1 LYRCRLNL
9 VLFFTIVLIENSA
22 AFEIETTRVFMD
34 CNYCDE
40 NFIRNEIEFVDWVRD
55 RKDANVHVLITR
67 QRLGNGGRAF
77 QIAFL
82 ANDST
87 NNDTLRTEL
96 EPNISTHEQRSA
108 LIHMIKVGLVPFV
121 AKTRQVFDLSI
132 ENVQRNKTEKITN
145 REEDPWDSWVFEID
159 GRFTFNREEQ
169 QGSSSADLGLSAKRV
184 TEGWRIRNH
193 LYGDFEREEFQ
204 SNEKNLTSDSHTK
217 GAWGMVVKSLGPHW
231 SAGISAGHRSSTYD
245 NIRRQMHLQPAL
257 EFSYFDYAESD
268 RRELLLIYSVGPRY
282 TSYNDTTIYEKIED
296 QHLRQRCEIR
306 LDSVQPWGSVE
317 LDIESS
323 QLVPQFEYYRLEMRG
338 ELSLRI
344 LRGLSFDIN
353 ASFER
358 IKDQINL
365 PRGNVSTED
374 LLLRRRELQTNYMGR
389 ISVGLS
395 YTFGSMYNNVVN
407 TRL

>member
-1 LYRCRLNL
+1 M
-9 VLFFTIVLIENSA
+9 VLFLKVFLIENSIA
-22 AFEIETTRVFMD
+22 SPIESTRVFLD

-40 NFIRNEIEFVDWVRD
+40 NFIKKKVEFVDWVRD
-55 RKDANVHVLITR
+55 RKDANVHLLITR

-77 QIAFL
+77 QLAFL
-82 ANDST
+82 THTSLRS
-87 NNDTLRTEL
+87 DTLRTEL
-96 EPNISTHEQRSA
+96 EPNISIHEQRSA
-108 LIHMIKVGLVPFV
+108 LVHMIKVGLIPFV
-121 AKTRQVFDLSI
+121 AKTAQIFDLDI
-132 ENVQRNKTEKITN
+132 EYFGKSKIEKAALEKKDSWN
-145 REEDPWDSWVFEID
+145 SWVFEID
-159 GRFTFNREEQ
+159 GQFTFNSEEQ
-169 QGSSSADLGLSAKRV
+169 QGRSSANLGLSGKRV
-184 TEGWRIRNH
+184 TADWRIRNRV
-193 LYGDFEREEFQ
+193 YGDFEREEFK

-245 NIRRQMHLQPAL
+245 NIDRQIRLQPAV

-268 RRELLLIYSVGPRY
+268 RRELLFIYSLGPRY
-282 TSYNDTTIYEKIED
+282 TAYNDTTIYEKIND
-296 QHLRQRCEIR
+296 KHIRQRFEIR

-323 QLVPQFEYYRLEMRG
+323 QLLPNFEYYRLEMRG

-344 LRGLSFDIN
+344 VRGLSFDLN

-358 IKDQINL
+358 IKDQLNL

-374 LLLRRRELQTNYMGR
+374 LLLRRRELQTNYLGR
-389 ISVGLS
+389 VSLGLS

>member
-1 LYRCRLNL
+1 
-9 VLFFTIVLIENSA
+9 
-22 AFEIETTRVFMD
+22 
-34 CNYCDE
+34 
-40 NFIRNEIEFVDWVRD
+40 
-55 RKDANVHVLITR
+55 
-67 QRLGNGGRAF
+67 
-77 QIAFL
+77 
-82 ANDST
+82 
-87 NNDTLRTEL
+87 
-96 EPNISTHEQRSA
+96 
-108 LIHMIKVGLVPFV
+108 
-121 AKTRQVFDLSI
+121 
-132 ENVQRNKTEKITN
+132 
-145 REEDPWDSWVFEID
+145 
-159 GRFTFNREEQ
+159 
-169 QGSSSADLGLSAKRV
+169 
-184 TEGWRIRNH
+184 
-193 LYGDFEREEFQ
+193 
-204 SNEKNLTSDSHTK
+204 
-217 GAWGMVVKSLGPHW
+217 
-231 SAGISAGHRSSTYD
+231 
-245 NIRRQMHLQPAL
+245 
-257 EFSYFDYAESD
+257 
-268 RRELLLIYSVGPRY
+268 LLLIYSVGPRY